1 MKCTANLLVCTASG
15 LQQPEMSAGGIS
27 PWRSRLS
34 DLGFI
39 QEAEK
44 GGFVSPFLAAV
55 VSPRVM
61 LSTPRGSP
69 ASLSPKAA
77 EEAPPAIQGNN
88 VCHVS
93 DFCVPV
99 YVLNWG

>member
-1 MKCTANLLVCTASG
+1 MKCTANLVCTVSG

-44 GGFVSPFLAAV
+44 GGFVSPFLAAA

-69 ASLSPKAA
+69 ASLSTKAA
-77 EEAPPAIQGNN
+77 EEAPPAIQRNN
-88 VCHVS
+88 ICHVS